1 MNKLENWAE
10 DKKSSPEIEL
20 KELDK
25 DIKSRKTESKNILN
39 LEDKLKA
46 QRQIKESEKKRNE
59 LRLELFKSQD
69 EVDQRKEDLISRI
82 EKRLKQNLILERL
95 FIIKWELI

>member
-25 DIKSRKTESKNILN
+25 DINSRKTEFKKILN

-46 QRQIKESEKKRNE
+46 QIQIK
-59 LRLELFKSQD
+59 
-69 EVDQRKEDLISRI
+69 
-82 EKRLKQNLILERL
+82 
-95 FIIKWELI
+95 

>member
-25 DIKSRKTESKNILN
+25 DINSRKTEFKKILN
-39 LEDKLKA
+39 LEGKLKA
-46 QRQIKESEKKRNE
+46 QIQIKESEKKRNE

-69 EVDQRKEDLISRI
+69 EVDQRKEDLISGI